1 MSLADSKLL
10 LLSMLLTGQTW
21 ATQAWATDVS
31 VTGLFTG
38 KAMVSIGGG
47 RPRVMSAGQSI
58 QGVKLLSADS
68 QSATFEINGV
78 KQTLRMG
85 QAAHLAPKV
94 DKSSAI
100 LSADHGGQFF
110 ANGSVNG
117 STVRFL
123 VDTGA
128 SYVAI
133 SSNTANRI
141 GLDYRNGEKRAL
153 STANGVIPVYKVT
166 LNQVRLG
173 DISLNM
179 VEGVVVEGQG
189 LPVSLLG
196 MSFLNRTEMKRDGD
210 RMVLIQRY

>member
-1 MSLADSKLL
+1 MSLADSKILL
-10 LLSMLLTGQTW
+10 FTMLLTG
-21 ATQAWATDVS
+21 QAWATDVS

-38 KAMVSIGGG
+38 KAMVSIDGG
-47 RPRVMSAGQSI
+47 RPRVMSTGQSI

-85 QAAHLAPKV
+85 QAANLAPKV

-110 ANGSVNG
+110 GNGSVNG

-133 SSNTANRI
+133 NSNTANRI
-141 GLDYRNGEKRAL
+141 GLDYRSGEKGAL

-189 LPVSLLG
+189 LPVALLG

-210 RMVLIQRY
+210 RMVLTQRY